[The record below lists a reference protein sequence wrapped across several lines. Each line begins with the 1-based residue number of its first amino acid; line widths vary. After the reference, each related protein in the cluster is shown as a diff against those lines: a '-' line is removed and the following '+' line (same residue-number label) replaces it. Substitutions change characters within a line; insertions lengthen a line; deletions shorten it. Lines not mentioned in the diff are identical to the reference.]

1 MSTSSCF
8 RRKLVLWAHWRV
20 LWLSHH
26 WLAVFNTFFGLFVG
40 LAFVT
45 PVLAAY
51 GFEATADTLYSLYA
65 ITCHQL
71 PSRSYFVLGQQVA
84 ICHRDVAI
92 YATLLVGGLIFQ
104 GVRERLKPPALRWY
118 VFFLVPMALD
128 AGMAMAS
135 ELLQFTTMTM
145 LWAMGLMALGIT
157 SGILRRQHYLT
168 WHSYLFFAFGP
179 LALIYLHFFGPYQ
192 SDWTRR
198 TLTGFIFGAGTI
210 WFAYPHFEIAFN
222 NFRAQVI
229 AKLQIAN
236 GK

>member
-1 MSTSSCF
+1 MSTS
-8 RRKLVLWAHWRV
+8 RYLVLWARRGV
-20 LWLSHH
+20 LWLCNH

-40 LAFVT
+40 LAFAT

-92 YATLLVGGLIFQ
+92 YAMLFLGGLIFQ
-104 GVRERLKPPALRWY
+104 GVRGRLKPPALRWY
-118 VFFLVPMALD
+118 IFLLAPLALD

-135 ELLQFTTMTM
+135 EWLPFTNITM
-145 LWAMGLMALGIT
+145 LWAIGLIALGIT
-157 SGILRRQHYLT
+157 SEILRRYRYLT

-179 LALIYLHFFGPYQ
+179 LALIYLHFFGP
-192 SDWTRR
+192 
-198 TLTGFIFGAGTI
+198 
-210 WFAYPHFEIAFN
+210 
-222 NFRAQVI
+222 FRGRHHLVC
-229 AKLQIAN
+229 LPPF
-236 GK
+236 